1 MKYLI
6 ALMFLFIFNVSTASE
21 NSIFGLWK
29 TQDQRAKV
37 KISSCPTNAEELCG
51 IIVELRDPFDPETGE
66 DKTDK
71 LNSDPVLKNRKLLGL
86 MNLTG
91 FKTAS
96 QDPRHWTDGKIY
108 SPREGETYSC
118 EMSLIEPNTLEV
130 RGYIGLPIFGKTQ
143 TWTRTTTDEKLQ
155 SFPDAE

>member
-1 MKYLI
+1 
-6 ALMFLFIFNVSTASE
+6 MFLFVFNSSNAAE
-21 NSIFGLWK
+21 NQSLIFGLWK

-37 KISSCPTNAEELCG
+37 KISSCLTNAEEICG
-51 IIVELRDPFDPETGE
+51 IIVELRDPLDPETRE
-66 DKTDK
+66 EKTDK
-71 LNSDPVLKNRKLLGL
+71 LNPDPVLKNRKLLGL

-91 FKTAS
+91 FKAAS
-96 QDPRHWTDGKIY
+96 QDPKRWTDGKIY

-118 EMSLIEPNTLEV
+118 EMTLIEPNTLEV

-155 SFPDAE
+155 SVPDSE